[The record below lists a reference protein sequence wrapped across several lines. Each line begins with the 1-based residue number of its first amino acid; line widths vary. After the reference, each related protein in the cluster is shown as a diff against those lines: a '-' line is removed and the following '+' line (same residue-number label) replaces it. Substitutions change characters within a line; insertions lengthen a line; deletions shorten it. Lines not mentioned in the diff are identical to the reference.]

1 MIAQRTK
8 ITGNTIQNNE
18 TAVSEAMRLL
28 ATRPSIQRWV
38 CEVCGMVH
46 TGAAPGACDSC
57 GASSALAQRPDSC
70 REMNSHW

>member
-8 ITGNTIQNNE
+8 ITGNTIQNNDA
-18 TAVSEAMRLL
+18 AVSEAMRLL

-57 GASSALAQRPDSC
+57 GASSALVQRPDSC

>member
-18 TAVSEAMRLL
+18 AAVSEAMRLL
-28 ATRPSIQRWV
+28 ATQPSIQRWV

-46 TGAAPGACDSC
+46 TGAAPGACYSC